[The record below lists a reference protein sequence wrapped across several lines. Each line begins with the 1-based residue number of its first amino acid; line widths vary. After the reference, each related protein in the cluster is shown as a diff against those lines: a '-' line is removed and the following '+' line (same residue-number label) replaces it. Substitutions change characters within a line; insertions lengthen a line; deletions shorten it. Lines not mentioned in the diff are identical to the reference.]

1 MKDNTNLL
9 NYSQWS
15 CGDYSNDIQLF
26 IRSSYLD
33 YILSDECSSNGEY
46 SVKLINKDINFS
58 RWFRFYVPYS
68 IVGNK
73 LTAKIKVLNP
83 KIRVQVS
90 IAQSTG
96 DEIVNNVSTTIYPSN
111 NMQYIILDTI
121 TVDGLSSVRISV
133 NLNNGE
139 VGDFVYI
146 DDVNICERY

>member
-1 MKDNTNLL
+1 MKDKTNLL

-15 CGDYSNDIQLF
+15 CGDYTNNIQLF
-26 IRSSYLD
+26 YKSSYLD
-33 YILSDECSSNGEY
+33 YILSDEWSSNGEY
-46 SVKLINKDINFS
+46 SVKLINKDINFN

-90 IAQSTG
+90 IVQYTG
-96 DEIVNNVSTTIYPSN
+96 DEIVNSVHTTSYPSN
-111 NMQYIILDTI
+111 NMQNIILDTI
-121 TVDGLSSVRISV
+121 TVDGLSHVRINV

-146 DDVNICERY
+146 DDVNICER